1 MDTFVKAKY
10 TLRTLDNHPFSNDL
24 SVYDKQNYEKCLKGQ
39 IPRGQLTKV
48 GEEQLAA
55 AGLSALT
62 GQVHGLDTIYRLSR
76 SEKGLR

>member
-1 MDTFVKAKY
+1 MGLF
-10 TLRTLDNHPFSNDL
+10 LRVIL
-24 SVYDKQNYEKCLKGQ
+24 
-39 IPRGQLTKV
+39 IKV

-76 SEKGLR
+76 SERGSEVGIDQ

>member
-1 MDTFVKAKY
+1 MGYY
-10 TLRTLDNHPFSNDL
+10 TSSNSVVLFLRVIL
-24 SVYDKQNYEKCLKGQ
+24 
-39 IPRGQLTKV
+39 IKV

-76 SEKGLR
+76 SERGSDVD